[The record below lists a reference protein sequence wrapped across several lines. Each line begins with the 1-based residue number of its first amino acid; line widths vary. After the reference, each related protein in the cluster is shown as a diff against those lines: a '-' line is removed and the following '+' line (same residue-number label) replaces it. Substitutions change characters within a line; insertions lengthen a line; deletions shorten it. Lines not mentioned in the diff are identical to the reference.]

1 MTIKGLSM
9 PIESLI
15 ISFSSQMFNYRE
27 YSSTTCLMYMNV
39 SRKKWSPKIL
49 KKKKKRFKWHKWR
62 TLREPKEK

>member
-39 SRKKWSPKIL
+39 SRKKWSPKIV
-49 KKKKKRFKWHKWR
+49 KKKKKDLSGTNGEH
-62 TLREPKEK
+62 

>member
-39 SRKKWSPKIL
+39 SRKKCKKIVL
-49 KKKKKRFKWHKWR
+49 NSKKCKKKKKDLSGTNGEH
-62 TLREPKEK
+62 

>member
-39 SRKKWSPKIL
+39 SRKKWSPKIVKNV
-49 KKKKKRFKWHKWR
+49 KKKKDLSGTNGEH
-62 TLREPKEK
+62 